1 MQGHFYLDESA
12 GLSFAEVESCLKR
25 TFQLTFPGL
34 DSYDNMIPNHAEHLA
49 DLMVLWQLRSHPW
62 RTNDSSAA
70 IVHVT
75 GVLPFASFLA
85 STRVPDCMALGSH
98 TDRMRSAAE
107 TLQRK
112 LTSLQGHPQTRRIY
126 VIVNTDWEC
135 TDTLG
140 KPMLDFLSSNLG
152 REHVYYATS
161 DMGFASKNCRG
172 HNIAGNSIIIPYVA
186 THVIDQAAQN
196 PDNLCNAST
205 RTISFYF
212 AGDLIRTDQGHYRKD
227 VLNAMASQGSDAQVL
242 HRRFRSVTDYHQMA
256 LEYRDNLL
264 RSRYCLVPAGD
275 TPTSRRLF
283 DALAAGCI
291 PVYLGSPKL
300 LADEVPGV
308 GESNLPFPRTLEW
321 SSFVILRDPWNGFTK
336 EETVRRVVLA
346 GSCNARY
353 QSTSSSAIAMTGL
366 RRILAI
372 FPTFGT
378 GRWPQH
384 CSPRSLANHLS
395 AMRRLGKMWPLRHRS
410 RKMG

>member
-1 MQGHFYLDESA
+1 M
-12 GLSFAEVESCLKR
+12 
-25 TFQLTFPGL
+25 
-34 DSYDNMIPNHAEHLA
+34 
-49 DLMVLWQLRSHPW
+49 
-62 RTNDSSAA
+62 
-70 IVHVT
+70 
-75 GVLPFASFLA
+75 
-85 STRVPDCMALGSH
+85 
-98 TDRMRSAAE
+98 
-107 TLQRK
+107 
-112 LTSLQGHPQTRRIY
+112 
-126 VIVNTDWEC
+126 IVNTDWEC

-321 SSFVILRDPWNGFTK
+321 SSFVIF
-336 EETVRRVVLA
+336 A
-346 GSCNARY
+346 GS
-353 QSTSSSAIAMTGL
+353 MEWL
-366 RRILAI
+366 HK
-372 FPTFGT
+372 
-378 GRWPQH
+378 GRN
-384 CSPRSLANHLS
+384 SEARSLGRQLQRALSEHKFERDCHDRIAAYSRHLS
-395 AMRRLGKMWPLRHRS
+395 YFRNRAVATTLLSEVFGKPLVRNATARQDVAVETS
-410 RKMG
+410 LAKDGVG